1 MEYYSQLRPSSIGYR
16 LLVTDS
22 CTYGEENASIAFW
35 TVSFASG
42 VGYSAALMAGS
53 FDGRQL
59 CPEPET
65 FAQQTCDPISRQVTS
80 LYALT

>member
-42 VGYSAALMAGS
+42 VGYSAAWMAGS
-53 FDGRQL
+53 FVLNLRRSL
-59 CPEPET
+59 SKL
-65 FAQQTCDPISRQVTS
+65 ADPISRQVTS